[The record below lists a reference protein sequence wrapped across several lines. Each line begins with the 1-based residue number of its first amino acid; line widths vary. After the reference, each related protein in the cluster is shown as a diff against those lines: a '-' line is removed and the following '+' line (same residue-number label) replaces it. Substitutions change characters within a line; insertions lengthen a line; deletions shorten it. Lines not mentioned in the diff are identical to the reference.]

1 MKIEICKKEVFFLA
15 ENVNEIIGKLQDADV
30 YSIMCSLLYDLHK
43 VPQYSVISEL
53 CYLTDIK
60 SFVNIIK
67 YMAGR
72 TIKIPTKEEFAEA
85 IQVLRLFQYVEIE
98 KRPWKDAVLLAGYDS
113 GSGKLAKNKL
123 ERLKSTL
130 ANIKVNNREY

>member
-1 MKIEICKKEVFFLA
+1 MA
-15 ENVNEIIGKLQDADV
+15 ENVNELIGKMRDSDV

-53 CYLTDIK
+53 CYLTDVK
-60 SFVNIIK
+60 SFENIIK
-67 YMAGR
+67 YMGGR
-72 TIKIPTKEEFAEA
+72 TIKIPTKEEFADA
-85 IQVLRLFQYVEIE
+85 IQVLRLFQYSEVE

-130 ANIKVNNREY
+130 ANVNVNNREY